1 LRNVKCPSVR
11 FSSYEPRR
19 DNRLRT
25 VSSGKTMSDV
35 AVSRVE
41 RAHRVIR
48 GILFALAGGTITMV
62 ALFVRPHVVGAFYYA
77 PRIDRL
83 FVSLHADPVLIE
95 ALRQQNLALAANDE
109 AWAREHDRLWNAERL
124 QGGGPLQQSV
134 METPASRHL
143 RDIVLASNGLTSHA
157 FLIDARGWMAAE
169 PYLSFNFRQSDKPK
183 FHYTFPLGAAG
194 KDISWVQLSFDGG
207 HPVCWRAETIVD
219 PSSGAP
225 IGVIALELNYLKLGH
240 FGCIEQPLHTPQERA
255 TNHVKM

>member
-1 LRNVKCPSVR
+1 MR
-11 FSSYEPRR
+11 FSSYEPQR
-19 DNRLRT
+19 DSYFKI

-41 RAHRVIR
+41 RARRVIG
-48 GILFALAGGTITMV
+48 GILFALAGG
-62 ALFVRPHVVGAFYYA
+62 ALAILALLVRPHVVGAFYYT

-83 FVSLHADPVLIE
+83 FVSMHADPILIE
-95 ALRQQNLALAANDE
+95 ALRQQNLALAGKDE
-109 AWAREHDRLWNAERL
+109 AWARDHDRAWNAERL
-124 QGGGPLQQSV
+124 QGGGPLQQAA

-143 RDIVLASNGLTSHA
+143 RDIVLASNGLVSHA
-157 FLIDARGWMAAE
+157 FLIDARGWIAAE
-169 PYLSFNFRQSDKPK
+169 PYLSFNFRQSEKPK

-194 KDISWVQLSFDGG
+194 RDISWLQLSFDGS
-207 HPVCWRAETIVD
+207 HPVCWRAETLVD

-255 TNHVKM
+255 TNRVKT